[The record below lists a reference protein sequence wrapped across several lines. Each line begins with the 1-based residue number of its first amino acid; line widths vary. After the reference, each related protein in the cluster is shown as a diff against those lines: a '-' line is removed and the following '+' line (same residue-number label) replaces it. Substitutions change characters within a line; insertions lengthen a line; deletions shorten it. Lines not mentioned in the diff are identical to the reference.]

1 MVSVE
6 IDKMGILFLEF
17 VGLGLLVFLLLFIVT
32 QILMPFVLGTPFFP
46 QIRKKT
52 PLKEQVIAAERELEE
67 KTEYVH
73 LKEELNEI
81 NRRKAEL
88 DKE

>member
-1 MVSVE
+1 
-6 IDKMGILFLEF
+6 MGILFLEF
-17 VGLGLLVFLLLFIVT
+17 VGLGLSIFILIVVVT
-32 QILMPFVLGTPFFP
+32 QILIPFVLGTPFFP

-52 PLKEQVIAAERELEE
+52 PLKEQVEAAERELEE
-67 KTEYVH
+67 TTEYVY

-81 NRRKAEL
+81 NRRKAQL

>member
-1 MVSVE
+1 
-6 IDKMGILFLEF
+6 MGILFLEF
-17 VGLGLLVFLLLFIVT
+17 VGLGLSIFVLLVVIT
-32 QILMPFVLGTPFFP
+32 QILIPFVLGTPFFP

-52 PLKEQVIAAERELEE
+52 PLKEKVEAAERELEE
-67 KTEYVH
+67 TTEYVY

-81 NRRKAEL
+81 NRRKAQL